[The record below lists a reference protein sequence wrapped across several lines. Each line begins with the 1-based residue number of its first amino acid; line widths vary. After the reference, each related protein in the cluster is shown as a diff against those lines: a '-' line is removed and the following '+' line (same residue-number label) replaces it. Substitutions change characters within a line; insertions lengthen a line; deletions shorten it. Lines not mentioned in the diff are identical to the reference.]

1 MFNVN
6 TKGGARDETMK
17 MPIVIQFV
25 LKLTSTDP
33 VRYQYQ
39 KLQILGTH
47 PYRRSFFRVKLLQL
61 K

>member
-17 MPIVIQFV
+17 MPTVMQFV
-25 LKLTSTDP
+25 LKLTGTP
-33 VRYQYQ
+33 VLTQ
-39 KLQILGTH
+39 LGTNTKN
-47 PYRRSFFRVKLLQL
+47 YRYLVPIYSRVKLVQL